1 MQYSPLQMLVK
12 MPPQFLEN
20 CLCLAPPTKSSM
32 QEFEL
37 LPRRSYTAELLIL
50 YHGPVENWIPDYCSY
65 VVRTLRRKMNRALTQ
80 RNVNIN
86 VRFTDGYG
94 GSIHGH
100 VGMPEVCLRN
110 ANAHLVRQKK
120 MSMLTHAHSYT
131 TRNFV
136 DANCLPLELCQ
147 V

>member
-50 YHGPVENWIPDYCSY
+50 YHGHVENWIPDYCSY

-80 RNVNIN
+80 RSVNIN

-120 MSMLTHAHSYT
+120 D
-131 TRNFV
+131 V
-136 DANCLPLELCQ
+136 DADARPFLHDKKLCRCELFAS
-147 V
+147 